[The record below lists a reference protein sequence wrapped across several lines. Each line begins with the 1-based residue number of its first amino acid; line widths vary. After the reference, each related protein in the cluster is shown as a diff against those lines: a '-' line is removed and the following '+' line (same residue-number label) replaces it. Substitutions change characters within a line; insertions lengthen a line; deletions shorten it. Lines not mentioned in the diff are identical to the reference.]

1 MTTKTASTG
10 NSQRTLI
17 WPSAKATVSFLILPL
32 MVCLTSCST
41 ARVVVIPADREV
53 TRMPASEAFTP
64 TVPGWFVPDARMK
77 EIMDA
82 LNDKANPHR

>member
-1 MTTKTASTG
+1 MG
-10 NSQRTLI
+10 NLN
-17 WPSAKATVSFLILPL
+17 PL
-32 MVCLTSCST
+32 NIFSVLTSCST
-41 ARVVVIPADREV
+41 AKFPRDSSGKGSDEN
-53 TRMPASEAFTP
+53 ASKYAFTP

>member
-1 MTTKTASTG
+1 
-10 NSQRTLI
+10 
-17 WPSAKATVSFLILPL
+17 
-32 MVCLTSCST
+32 
-41 ARVVVIPADREV
+41 VIPADREV